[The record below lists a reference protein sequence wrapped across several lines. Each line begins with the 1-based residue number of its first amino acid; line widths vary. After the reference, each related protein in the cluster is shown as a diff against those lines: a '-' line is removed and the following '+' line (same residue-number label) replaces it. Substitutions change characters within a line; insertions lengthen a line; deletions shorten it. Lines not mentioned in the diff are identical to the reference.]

1 MKIHD
6 IAFWSASFFLIGVFL
21 ESAGLG
27 ISISIAAAILAA
39 VLFLSLGYSKK
50 SINYFWLAGLS
61 LVIVAGVFY
70 AFWWNKNQTNSV
82 DISFNRKINFSGIVI
97 DAPKRGNQQEF
108 VVDLQQ
114 PYSGEIAVKTRPY
127 PVFEYGD
134 FIEFEGVIREPQ
146 PLNYRRYLAKDGIF
160 GTSAFPKTELKTKN
174 QGSKIKSFL
183 FGIKT
188 KAVSVFQ
195 KVFAPGKAA
204 FISGITLGERS
215 EFSKEFKEAM
225 AKSGTTHLIAL
236 SGYNIAV
243 IAGAASAFFAY
254 FLSRRLTFA
263 LTVFTILGFVSM
275 TGAEASVVRAA
286 IMGSIALLA
295 EQVGRVKSMRNAIV
309 LAAFLMVLFNPKILY
324 FDIGFQLSF
333 AALMGIVYLSPA
345 IGKFLK
351 MKTDEGFLGWRKN
364 FLTTTGAQLAVAP
377 LLAANFGNFSLIGF
391 LTNVLILEAIP
402 ITMFLGFLIGLV
414 GFLSLSLA
422 LVFGW
427 FTGLFLSYEIG
438 LIKIFGQDFLP
449 TLEIGYFGMVVYY
462 LALVGF
468 VYRQYQKTLP
478 NIDKQAQK
486 V

>member
-6 IAFWSASFFLIGVFL
+6 IAFWSASFFLIGIFL
-21 ESAGLG
+21 QSAGF
-27 ISISIAAAILAA
+27 SIFVSIAAAILAA
-39 VLFLSLGYSKK
+39 VLFLFFGYSKK
-50 SINYFWLAGLS
+50 SIKFFWFAGLS
-61 LVIVAGVFY
+61 FMIIAGVFY
-70 AFWWNKNQTNSV
+70 AFLWEKNQTNDV
-82 DISFNRKINFSGIVI
+82 NIVFDKKINFSGIAV
-97 DAPKRGNQQEF
+97 DVPQRGNQQEL
-108 VVDLQQ
+108 VIKLQP
-114 PYSGEIAVKTRPY
+114 PYSGKISVKTRPY
-127 PVFEYGD
+127 PIFEYGD
-134 FIEFEGVIREPQ
+134 LIEFEGVIREPQ
-146 PLNYRRYLAKDGIF
+146 PPNYRRYLAKDGIF

-174 QGSKIKSFL
+174 QGNKTKPFL
-183 FGIKT
+183 FGVKT
-188 KAVSVFQ
+188 KAVSIFQ
-195 KVFAPGKAA
+195 KIFAPEKAA

-215 EFSKEFKEAM
+215 EFSKEFKDAM
-225 AKSGTTHLIAL
+225 AKSGATHLVAL

-345 IGKFLK
+345 IGKFFK
-351 MKTDEGFLGWRKN
+351 MKEEEGFLGWRKN

-391 LTNVLILEAIP
+391 LTNVLILEAVP
-402 ITMFLGFLIGLV
+402 LTMFLGFLIGLV
-414 GFLSLSLA
+414 GFLSLPLA

-427 FTGLFLSYEIG
+427 FTDLFLSYEIS

-449 TLEIGYFGMVVYY
+449 MLEIGYWGIVVYY
-462 LALVGF
+462 LILIAF
-468 VYRQYQKTLP
+468 VYHVYHQCLKTPP
-478 NIDKQAQK
+478 NIDK
-486 V
+486 

>member
-21 ESAGLG
+21 QSAGF
-27 ISISIAAAILAA
+27 SIFVSIAATILVA
-39 VLFLSLGYSKK
+39 VLFLFFGYSKK
-50 SINYFWLAGLS
+50 SIKFFWLAGLS
-61 LVIVAGVFY
+61 FVIIAGVFY
-70 AFWWNKNQTNSV
+70 CFWWDKSQMKNANIAF
-82 DISFNRKINFSGIVI
+82 DRKINFSGVVI
-97 DAPKRGNQQEF
+97 DDSKHGNQQEL
-108 VVDLQQ
+108 VVELKP
-114 PYSGEIAVKTRPY
+114 PYSGKILVKTRPY

-134 FIEFEGVIREPQ
+134 LIEFEGVIREPQ
-146 PLNYRRYLAKDGIF
+146 PPDYRRYLAKDGIF
-160 GTSAFPKTELKTKN
+160 GTNAFPQLELKTKN
-174 QGSKIKSFL
+174 QGGKIKSFL
-183 FGIKT
+183 FGIKR

-195 KVFAPGKAA
+195 KVFAPEKAA

-215 EFSKEFKEAM
+215 EFSKEFKDAM
-225 AKSGTTHLIAL
+225 AKSGATHLVAL

-243 IAGAASAFFAY
+243 IAGAVSAFFAY
-254 FLSRRLTFA
+254 FLSRRLTFF

-295 EQVGRVKSMRNAIV
+295 EQAGRVKSMRNAIV

-345 IGKFLK
+345 IGQLLK
-351 MKTDEGFLGWRKN
+351 MKSDEGFLGWRKN
-364 FLTTTGAQLAVAP
+364 LLTTTGAQLAVAP

-402 ITMFLGFLIGLV
+402 FTMFLGFLIGVV
-414 GFLSLSLA
+414 GLLSLPLA

-427 FTGLFLSYEIG
+427 FAGLFLSYEIG
-438 LIKIFGQDFLP
+438 LIKIFGQTSLP
-449 TLEIGYFGMVVYY
+449 MFEIGYFGMVFYY
-462 LALVGF
+462 LVLAAF
-468 VYRQYQKTLP
+468 VYHQYSKIPP
-478 NIDKQAQK
+478 NLDK
-486 V
+486 